1 MGNLLTHD
9 YQHLDIL
16 TSIKID
22 KTLPKYKNKSNSKP
36 SLDYDYLKKLLS
48 ITEETGNISEFNST
62 VTSTINKVYDNI
74 NVFPMSNWVVSGSN
88 NNGETILG
96 DINKRKLWK
105 RVKAFFKR
113 NKKENNENDVDKFD
127 IIKFFSD
134 IHGLIFE
141 EESTRYVNRVSDYIQ
156 CIGYAEK
163 AGQVALKEKLIKSLV
178 LNKLESVLY
187 AKGLYRAVTEEAVVK
202 LVYKTAKPLSLTY
215 IENYVRNIPIDVIKK
230 KMEIDELEVFDNY
243 CILHYD
249 ENGEAIED
257 TEEEKERKKD
267 PILFGLI
274 NGSNKLYFIADWV
287 DEYCDLTF
295 DKMTEILGKE
305 IVESGFLKDKITI

>member
-16 TSIKID
+16 TSVKID

-48 ITEETGNISEFNST
+48 ITEETGNITEFNSK

-74 NVFPMSNWVVSGSN
+74 NGFPSNWVVSGSN
-88 NNGETILG
+88 NSGETIIG

-134 IHGLIFE
+134 IHGLIFD

-202 LVYKTAKPLSLTY
+202 LVYKTTKPLSLTY

-230 KMEIDELEVFDNY
+230 KMEMDELEVFDNY

-257 TEEEKERKKD
+257 TEEEKEKKKD